1 MVNIYGNI
9 IWNNSTSNSAKTIL
23 NIEKDNLQ
31 SILSILESSAVNYCY
46 YIQNDICSIA
56 VNSFDLK
63 NLMYLPEM
71 QGVSK
76 SVPRKASEPK
86 NIIGNTNYRNIR
98 DKEFQKLDTDLAL
111 KVAEM
116 LSVSHIPFSGRIYGD
131 NTTLT
136 INKND
141 REKLSEII
149 QAIQEQ
155 RSLFKKDVGKLV
167 EIVTVIAKEQRMA

>member
-1 MVNIYGNI
+1 
-9 IWNNSTSNSAKTIL
+9 
-23 NIEKDNLQ
+23 
-31 SILSILESSAVNYCY
+31 
-46 YIQNDICSIA
+46 
-56 VNSFDLK
+56 
-63 NLMYLPEM
+63 MYLPEM

-111 KVAEM
+111 KVAEISI
-116 LSVSHIPFSGRIYGD
+116 LHITFSGRIYGN

-155 RSLFKKDVGKLV
+155 RSLFKK
-167 EIVTVIAKEQRMA
+167 M